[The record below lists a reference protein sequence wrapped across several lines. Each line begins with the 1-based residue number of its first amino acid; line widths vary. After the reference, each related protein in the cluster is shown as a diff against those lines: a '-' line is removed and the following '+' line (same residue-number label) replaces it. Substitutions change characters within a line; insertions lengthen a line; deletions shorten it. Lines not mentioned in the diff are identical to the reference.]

1 MKTEKTMLL
10 NLKHAL
16 VLLIVVAL
24 LSMCFTPLTASA
36 DSSVKYLTLDQ
47 AIEAVREG
55 FSQRQSNITVYVT
68 SNVNLRDGQAIYDY
82 IYKPAAKDREGDSY
96 HYSVAF
102 NDNSPDCNGQMWW
115 TPGSNKYRVDFLDI
129 DYTTTLEQERKF
141 DSKLASEV
149 EKLSLYEASDYMKYR
164 SIYQYIVDNVSY
176 DEDAYAFLRTNGHIQ
191 SQMPYTAYAALMN
204 GKAVCAGYSR
214 LFYAMC
220 KYVGLPVEYA
230 SGTANG
236 RNGWGN
242 HAWNFVKLNG
252 EWYQVDVTWDAG
264 DSPERWRYFLKGLGG
279 DFSQSHIL
287 SNDTNLTEVADD
299 DYIPTAADF
308 EPVSPFRDTQSL
320 ACYDAAWELSNM
332 GLISGTSRSTFSPSS
347 PITRAQIATM
357 IYRYTGEC
365 TAGGQIPRF
374 KDVSSNDYYYDAA
387 IDNAVRGI
395 ISGYPDQTFRG
406 SQNINLEQMAV
417 ILKRF
422 ANSINANTY
431 KETTGRQLEGVSDYA
446 YESVDWALANGIVD
460 SVDNPQASLTRGEVA
475 IMLQRLLKAA

>member
-1 MKTEKTMLL
+1 MITKNRRRLKSNCMLIL
-10 NLKHAL
+10 LL
-16 VLLIVVAL
+16 VIVLV
-24 LSMCFTPLTASA
+24 STCFTPLTASVA
-36 DSSVKYLTLDQ
+36 SSVTYLTLEQ
-47 AIEAVREG
+47 AVAAVHEG
-55 FSQRQSNITVYVT
+55 FLQHKPNITVYVK
-68 SNVNLRDGQAIYDY
+68 SNIDLSQGLAIYDY
-82 IYKPAAKDREGDSY
+82 IYEPAAKDCDGEAY
-96 HYSVAF
+96 HYSVTF
-102 NDNSPDCNGQMWW
+102 NDDWPYCSGQIC
-115 TPGSNKYRVDFLDI
+115 TLGNNKFQVKFLNI
-129 DYTTTLEQERKF
+129 DYTTTFEQERKF
-141 DSKLASEV
+141 NA
-149 EKLSLYEASDYMKYR
+149 KLSAAIEGMNLWQLSDYKKYR
-164 SIYQYIVDNVSY
+164 TIYEFICNNVVY

-191 SQMPYTAYAALMN
+191 SQIPYTAYAALMN

-220 KYVGLPVEYA
+220 KYVGLPVEYV

-287 SNDTNLTEVADD
+287 SNDTHLTEVADD